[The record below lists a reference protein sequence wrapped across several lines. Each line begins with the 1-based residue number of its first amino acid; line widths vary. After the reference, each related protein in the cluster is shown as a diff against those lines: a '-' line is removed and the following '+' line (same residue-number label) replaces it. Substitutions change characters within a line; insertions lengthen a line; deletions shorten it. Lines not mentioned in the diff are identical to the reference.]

1 MSAPIFPSGPQPDP
15 PPAPSSDMPIFPGDP
30 PPPIQRS
37 EMATLPHRPGPH
49 PLEAFG
55 WMVGVIVV
63 HVFAGLVTA
72 LGVMGWMVISRG
84 DSGLLRDQK
93 QLQGLIEEKI
103 AIVTSGEQFLFVVAV
118 LMAVGLR
125 LSFPPDPGGKA
136 AWGRLCDRLGRV
148 RLGIRHLMVTVA
160 MVLPVSLACGQLYM
174 AADKVWKALLRV
186 LPGLPDIDSIQ
197 TTNLVEKL
205 ATDLSTPGLIFV
217 LAVLPAVGE
226 ELVFRGVI
234 GRGLVARLGV
244 VPGILI
250 TSFLFAIVHVHPAH
264 ALAVFP
270 LGIALHVLYLA
281 TRSIWA
287 PILLH
292 FLNNAWAAVVTK
304 YAEPLKLE
312 QIRDDVPVP
321 WPVLVL
327 GICCGVCVVAYLWK
341 SRVEYRL
348 ANGLSWRPLYR
359 SVETPGVSAILERR
373 RPPFMLTLAVLVSI
387 VGFYTVAVAFAP
399 GSIE

>member
-1 MSAPIFPSGPQPDP
+1 MSSPIFTPELPSDPVFPTTKFTPVSPGSRPGP
-15 PPAPSSDMPIFPGDP
+15 
-30 PPPIQRS
+30 
-37 EMATLPHRPGPH
+37 LRPGPH
-49 PLEAFG
+49 PLEALG
-55 WMVGVIVV
+55 WTVGVIVV
-63 HVFAGLVTA
+63 HVIAGLITA
-72 LGVMGWMVISRG
+72 IGIMIWIVASTG
-84 DSGLLRDQK
+84 DAGLLRDQK
-93 QLQGLIEEKI
+93 QLQGLIEEQI
-103 AIVTSGEQFLFVVAV
+103 AIVTSGEQFLFVLVV

-125 LSFPPDPGGKA
+125 LSFPPGPAGQPA
-136 AWGRLCDRLGRV
+136 LARLKNRLGSAG
-148 RLGIRHLMVTVA
+148 LGLRHLAVTVV

-174 AADKVWKALLRV
+174 VADKVWKAVLRV

-197 TTNLVEKL
+197 TTDLLEKL

-304 YAEPLKLE
+304 YAEPMKLE
-312 QIRDDVPVP
+312 QIRDDVLVP
-321 WPVLVL
+321 WPVLLTAVFC
-327 GICCGVCVVAYLWK
+327 GICVVVYLWK
-341 SRVEYRL
+341 SRIEYRL
-348 ANGLSWRPLYR
+348 ANGESWRPLYR
-359 SVETPGVSAILERR
+359 SVESPAVTAIKERC
-373 RPPFMLTLAVLVSI
+373 RPPLFLTLALLVS
-387 VGFYTVAVAFAP
+387 VAGFYTAAALFAP
-399 GSIE
+399 DSVE